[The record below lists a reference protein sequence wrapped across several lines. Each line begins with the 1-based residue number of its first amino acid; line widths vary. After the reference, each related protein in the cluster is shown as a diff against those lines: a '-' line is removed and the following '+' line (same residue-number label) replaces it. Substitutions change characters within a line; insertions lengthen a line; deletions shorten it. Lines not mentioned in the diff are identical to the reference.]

1 MTFKTRDGLFE
12 WLVMPFGLTNAP
24 ITFMRVMNQVL
35 KPFIN
40 KFVVDYFDDILIFIK
55 NLPEHA
61 NHLR

>member
-1 MTFKTRDGLFE
+1 
-12 WLVMPFGLTNAP
+12 MPFGLTNAP
-24 ITFMRVMNQVL
+24 STFMRVMNQVL